1 MEEISLEAYYKLSQ
15 LLEHYIARSTRSYSL
30 DVTAFS
36 YISTALTTYN

>member
-30 DVTAFS
+30 DVTASFL
-36 YISTALTTYN
+36 YINSSDHL